1 MKKTLFPILVIAAI
15 LLAAC
20 SKAEEPSQIAEP
32 VATAVVKGEEAVDP
46 ADENTIPQEGP
57 FTDADE
63 PCKPFSLMAQKLTT
77 PFSGLP
83 PVTEDDWVF
92 GPDDASVTF
101 LEYSELQCPYCSQLE
116 PLLVAVQELYPDDV
130 RLVFR
135 HRPFPESFHDKSI
148 LASQAMEAAGKQG
161 KFNEF
166 KNYMFDRKTK
176 YAENPE
182 HSKLPE
188 DAFWG
193 SVAKDDFD
201 AWLEEYIIEL
211 GLEPTQFF
219 KDMYSIE
226 IVGKV
231 QAAADSANSLG
242 INGTPKL
249 FINGYEWPENQ
260 RSVEIFSYYVQ
271 LLKNQ
276 ENEYDN
282 CAPTVTQP
290 GKNYSA
296 TISTTKGDIVVDL
309 FANIAPYTVNSFV
322 FLAQE
327 GWYDDLPFITTNEF
341 TLTGDPSDTGFGGP
355 GYAYLDELS
364 DEQSFDNAGKLATFS
379 LGPGINGSTFFINKT
394 NLENQQGRTIFGEVT
409 EGMDVVNA
417 LELRETFFDPAIDSI
432 LTVTINEN

>member
-1 MKKTLFPILVIAAI
+1 MKKKLFPILIIAAI

-20 SKAEEPSQIAEP
+20 SKAEEVSQIAEP
-32 VATAVVKGEEAVDP
+32 VATAIVEGEEIVDP
-46 ADENTIPQEGP
+46 ANENTAPSDGP

-63 PCKPFSLMAQKLTT
+63 PCKPFSLMGQSLVM
-77 PFSGLP
+77 PFPGLP
-83 PVTEDDWVF
+83 PVTEDEWVV
-92 GPDDASVTF
+92 GPDDAAVTF

-116 PLLVAVQELYPDDV
+116 PLLIAVQEHYPDDV

-148 LASQAMEAAGKQG
+148 LGAQAMEAAGKQG

-166 KNYMFDRKTK
+166 KNFMFERKAK
-176 YAENPE
+176 NPAIPE
-182 HSKLPE
+182 HAELPD

-201 AWLEEYIIEL
+201 AWLEKHIVEL
-211 GLEPTQFF
+211 GIEPIQFSD
-219 KDMYSIE
+219 DMYSKEIIE
-226 IVGKV
+226 KV
-231 QAAADSANSLG
+231 KTAGDSADSLG

-249 FINGYEWPENQ
+249 FINGFEWPENE
-260 RSVEIFSYYVQ
+260 RGIEVFSIYVQ
-271 LLKNQ
+271 LINNR
-276 ENEYDN
+276 ENEYDT

-309 FANIAPYTVNSFV
+309 FSDIAPYAVNSFV

-327 GWYDDLPFITTNEF
+327 GWYDGLPFIATNEF
-341 TLTGDPSDTGFGGP
+341 ALTGDPSDTGYGGP
-355 GYAYLDELS
+355 GYAYLDEIS
-364 DEQSFDNAGKLATFS
+364 ADHSFDNAGKLATFN
-379 LGPGINGSTFFINKT
+379 LGPGINGSTFFISKT
-394 NLENQQGRTIFGEVT
+394 SMEGQQSRTIFGEVT

-417 LELRETFFDPAIDSI
+417 LGLRENIFDPVIDRI
-432 LTVTINEN
+432 LTVVIDEN